1 MRHSMRRLQRRDDP
15 FCFGERAKSR
25 QRLIVSRVIVF
36 RAADVAKI
44 TVLRPDRRVVES
56 CRNRMCQFDLSV
68 IVRQQPGLCALQYAK
83 LASLEARRMPVRG

>member
-1 MRHSMRRLQRRDDP
+1 MRRLQRRDDP
-15 FCFGERAKSR
+15 FSFGERAKSR

-56 CRNRMCQFDLSV
+56 RRNRMRQFDLAV
-68 IVRQQPGLCALQYAK
+68 IVRQQPCLRALQYAE
-83 LASLEARRMPVRG
+83 LASLETRRVTVRG